1 MKENVSPPARF
12 TGRRVFRLAETG
24 KIVYSRILLAIAVVL
39 DRPKMTIFSWT
50 NHAIMEA
57 SRRGITPDDVR
68 QVLDAP
74 GQRLPVWTGREVW
87 QSLMPE
93 GSLLRVIIDVD
104 RSPPEIVTVY
114 RTSKI
119 SKYWRVIDEGDV

>member
-57 SRRGITPDDVR
+57 SLRGITPDDVR

-74 GQRLPVWTGREVW
+74 GQRLPVRTGREVW